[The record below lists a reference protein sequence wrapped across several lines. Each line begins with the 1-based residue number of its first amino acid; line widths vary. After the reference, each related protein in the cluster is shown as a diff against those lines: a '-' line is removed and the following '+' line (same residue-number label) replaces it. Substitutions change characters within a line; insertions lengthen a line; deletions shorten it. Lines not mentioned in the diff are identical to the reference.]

1 MADADR
7 VLKFME
13 KNSWKLFHFAAYT
26 DWPEETLKVLIK
38 TVQIHKPQ
46 RNDFQELA
54 VTLGWPV
61 EKLYKLLTSSD
72 NINAVDKHCR
82 TSLHIAAN
90 RDNYRFVRQ
99 FVRLKQANVNAVD
112 EKGQT
117 ALHYAAKQGHGRV
130 VTALCLK
137 HADANIKTPGSGGK
151 TPIHY
156 AAIEGHA
163 HVMRM
168 LVQHGNARIDI
179 ATRNG
184 KNVLHM
190 AASNFDNG
198 PAIKGIMDLAKDNFN
213 VNDKDK
219 SGNTALHYA
228 AECGSLE
235 NVQILIN
242 EYIANPNVQDKTEQ
256 TPVHIASYNGDLEIV
271 KFLVENK
278 ADLKLVDED
287 GVTILN
293 YAQEAGHKR
302 CVRYLKGKLGISL
315 GSEDELTNSDEDYE
329 SSVYSSD
336 DSISTNSISSDD
348 EEE

>member
-1 MADADR
+1 
-7 VLKFME
+7 ME

-26 DWPEETLKVLIK
+26 DWPEDTLKTLIK
-38 TVQIHKPQ
+38 TVQVPNPT
-46 RNDFQELA
+46 RSDFRELA
-54 VTLGWPV
+54 MVLGWPI
-61 EKLYKLLTSSD
+61 EKLQNLLMSSD

-99 FVRLKQANVNAVD
+99 FVKLKSANVNAVD

-130 VTALCLK
+130 VTALCLR

-151 TPIHY
+151 TPLHY

-163 HVMRM
+163 HVLRM
-168 LVQHGNARIDI
+168 LVHHGNAKIDI
-179 ATRNG
+179 ATKKG

-198 PAIKGIMDLAKDNFN
+198 PAIKGIMDLAKDKFD
-213 VNDKDK
+213 VNGKDN

-242 EYIANPNVQDKTEQ
+242 DFKADPNVQDKTEQ

-271 KFLVENK
+271 KFLVENR
-278 ADLKLVDED
+278 ADLKLTDED
-287 GVTILN
+287 GVSILS

-302 CVRYLKGKLGISL
+302 VVRYLKTKLGIQL
-315 GSEDELTNSDEDYE
+315 SEDDELTNSDEDYE
-329 SSVYSSD
+329 SSDFSSDETISD
-336 DSISTNSISSDD
+336 DSLSSDD
-348 EEE
+348 EE